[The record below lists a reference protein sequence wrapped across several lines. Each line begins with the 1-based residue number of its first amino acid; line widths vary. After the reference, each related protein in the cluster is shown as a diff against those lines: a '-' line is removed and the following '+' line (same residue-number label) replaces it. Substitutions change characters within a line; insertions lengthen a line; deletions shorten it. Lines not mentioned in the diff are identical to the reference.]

1 MAYLTLDP
9 QVQRERQT
17 VNYSAK
23 VVETTW
29 SSYFTAENT
38 ANDSDRSMWENVA
51 HSLRSLWQNIDADVV
66 SDFRPGDRNA
76 KMYKIVTTQEQAPN
90 PSSRV
95 RLAQERDALGMLR
108 PALEWRLSDLDRHSI
123 SVAVEELVKALGS
136 SGIAKL
142 HVPLDIRRS
151 GWPVDVPFS
160 WHHCG
165 TTRMSDDPAK
175 GVVNADG
182 RVHGVEN
189 LYVAGS
195 SVFPTSGAGNP
206 TLTIVALALRLA
218 NHLQEST

>member
-1 MAYLTLDP
+1 
-9 QVQRERQT
+9 
-17 VNYSAK
+17 
-23 VVETTW
+23 
-29 SSYFTAENT
+29 
-38 ANDSDRSMWENVA
+38 
-51 HSLRSLWQNIDADVV
+51 
-66 SDFRPGDRNA
+66 
-76 KMYKIVTTQEQAPN
+76 MYKIVTTQEQAPN

-95 RLAQERDALGMLR
+95 RLAQERDSLGMLR